1 MIVTLLLIILALLGA
16 PLFAVIAGAALWGY
30 HSGEVDLSAIAIEFY
45 RIAETPVL
53 IAIPLFTFAGYVLS
67 ESGAPGRLVR
77 VSQAFLGWLPGGLAF
92 VSLAACALFTAFT
105 GASGATIVALGA
117 LLYPALQQA
126 GYPARFSLGLV
137 TAGGSLG
144 MLFAPALPLILYG
157 IVAQQMDAGRG
168 VTIDDLFLAGALP
181 GALQVLMLGGLAI
194 WVHRRAGVKLQGFS
208 WREARLALLEC
219 GWEIPLPFVVLGGIY
234 TGYFAVSE
242 AAAVTAIYVVVVE
255 VFIRREVRLIEL
267 PQVMRQSMVL
277 VGGIVIILGVAL
289 ASTNV
294 MIDAGVPERIVAWV
308 TERIDDRTTFLLL
321 LNVFLIAMGMMLEI
335 LAIVLV
341 VPLMLPVAVQYG
353 VDPVHFGIIL
363 LATLQLGYLL
373 PPVGLNLFV
382 AAYRFQRPVL
392 EVVQACLPFIG
403 ILLLSTLLI
412 TYWPALSLV
421 LIR

>member
-1 MIVTLLLIILALLGA
+1 MIALLLILLALMGA
-16 PLFAVIAGAALWGY
+16 PLFAVIAASALWGY
-30 HSGEVDLSAIAIEFY
+30 HSGEVDLSAIAIEIY

-77 VSQAFLGWLPGGLAF
+77 VTQAFLGWLPGGLAF
-92 VSLAACALFTAFT
+92 ISLAACALFTAFT

-157 IVAQQMDAGRG
+157 IVAQQMEVGRS
-168 VTIDDLFLAGALP
+168 VTIDDLFLAGAIP
-181 GALQVLMLGGLAI
+181 GTLQVLMLGALAI
-194 WVHRRAGVKLQGFS
+194 WVHRRAGVQLRGFS
-208 WREARLALLEC
+208 WREARAALIEC

-234 TGYFAVSE
+234 SGYFAISE
-242 AAAVTAIYVVVVE
+242 AAAVTALYVVAVE
-255 VFIRREVRLIEL
+255 VFIRREVRLAEL
-267 PQVMRQSMVL
+267 PKVMRQSMVL
-277 VGGIVIILGVAL
+277 VGGILIILGVAL

-294 MIDAGVPERIVAWV
+294 MIDAGVPERIVNWV

-321 LNVFLIAMGMMLEI
+321 LNLFLIAMGMMLEI

-353 VDPVHFGIIL
+353 VDPVHFGIIM

-392 EVVQACLPFIG
+392 EVVWACLPFIG